1 MAYILSKQKESPNSK
16 NCISD
21 EVQDK
26 DLMSTLPNA
35 SDRITI
41 THRYI
46 FRLKKKEKAV
56 NCPSVDKNKN
66 SNLWKV
72 IFFLSKLFNDGDL
85 SLFFAGL
92 GS

>member
-46 FRLKKKEKAV
+46 FRLKKKRK
-56 NCPSVDKNKN
+56 
-66 SNLWKV
+66 
-72 IFFLSKLFNDGDL
+72 G
-85 SLFFAGL
+85 G
-92 GS
+92 